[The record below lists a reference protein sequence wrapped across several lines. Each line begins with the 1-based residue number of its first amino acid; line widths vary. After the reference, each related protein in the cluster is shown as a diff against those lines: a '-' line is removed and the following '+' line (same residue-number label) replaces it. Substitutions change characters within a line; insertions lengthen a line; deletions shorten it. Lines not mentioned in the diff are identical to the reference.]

1 MKFKWSKTAA
11 AAVLS
16 VAIVFGSAAAAAGAA
31 AGPAAVAVAEKDAAH
46 WADAALARWQQEG
59 VLQGYPNG
67 GLLPNRPITRAEF
80 AAIVNRLFGFQ
91 AAPEPAFSDA
101 PAAWAAKEIS
111 SAIAAGYLSAADGY
125 AAAANRPLLR
135 SEAALALSRLF
146 AIDSSGGAPGA
157 DWPDLAG
164 LDAET
169 IGAIAGLTAAGYLK
183 GQSDG
188 SFGAGRPITRAE
200 IAALVDRLVAL
211 RIDKKGTYQP
221 GQVNGHVVI
230 VADGAELRSASITG
244 NLYLTPGIGEGTATV
259 KESSVQGTVYVRGG
273 GERSI
278 ELKDATLAEVVAAK
292 AGGKVRLH
300 ATGRTTIANLRFVSG
315 GTLEADDEASSGI
328 RQVDVSSGAGEV
340 HLSGSFK
347 QVATTPDGTNK
358 VRLIVVGH
366 VGMLD
371 VQGGAQIRLEKGA
384 VVDKLRIGAKEAIVE
399 GAGRIAAVEDPTG
412 VLVNRL
418 ETGSG
423 SAVTPTPTPTLT
435 PTLTPTSTPTA
446 TPTATPTTK
455 PTSEPS
461 TSPTPT
467 PTDPGSGGRDWELVW
482 SDEFDDGAIDRSK
495 WTFDTTNGESVGN
508 PGWGNNELEYYTDR
522 LENAKEEDGKL
533 VLTARKELFGGM
545 PYTSARLKTHGLFSQ
560 AYGKFEIRA
569 KAPTGKGLWPAIWMM
584 PEESA
589 YGTWAASGEIDIME
603 GWGSKPNTVAG
614 TIHYGSQWPNN
625 VYSGNSYNLPGN
637 GTIAD
642 FHTYALEWEPGE
654 LRWYVDGRLFSTK
667 NDWYSKGAGQ
677 SDNYAYPAPFDQP
690 FYLIMNLAVGGNFDG
705 DPAPDTVFPSRME
718 VEYVRV
724 YAKDAYGTA
733 TPPTYPKEEYPA
745 GAKLPQGPDGNLVY
759 NADFTQDAA
768 GDDGMGVPGTAHW
781 ALYKDPGAAGSVAVD
796 NIGGTNYAHVTIA
809 NAGGNSYSI
818 QPMAIVSL
826 AKGRYYKLTFDAKT
840 DTSRSMTI
848 RLTGGQAR
856 GFAAYSPTLN
866 ASLGAGFQ
874 TYQLMFQMKENS
886 DAAARI
892 EFNMGTDAHPVWF
905 GNAKLVE
912 IDGIPF
918 EHDAAKQPL
927 QDGNHV
933 YNGTLDQGE
942 PDRMSYWHLATANG
956 AAASAAVPANPVA
969 ERKLNVNIANGGG
982 MPNDVKLIQKGL
994 YLLSG
999 NDYELTF
1006 DAKASQERSIE
1017 VGLYRKDGTP
1027 IASRT
1032 ALLGTAG
1039 KQVRLSFERLSGASD
1054 AEGQLIFA
1062 LGGMTDAVQIDN
1074 VKLLR
1079 TSVYYDPDTVFYPLR
1094 NGDFGEGL
1102 AYWETSGNNDQA
1114 GTAGAGVIGATVEGD
1129 AVKLTI
1135 GNQGGRPWNALL
1147 FQSGIPL
1154 KTNVTYRVSF
1164 DAHSTADRPMEVVV
1178 ENNGP
1183 RLLDQVV
1190 DLGRETKSYDFEFK
1204 AGPSENVGLKFLLG
1218 LIHDGDARLASHDVW
1233 LSNIKLKVKNAP
1245 VAEPPSLRKN
1255 TSSNHVG
1262 QPVAIAFADNA
1273 EWRSKVSSVSIDG
1286 TTLDP
1291 GQYTLAAGLLTL
1303 GAAAFQSAG
1312 NHTVK
1317 VAAVGYAD
1325 AIVVQTLLSNDGN
1338 LVVNGE
1344 FESGMSDWSIW
1355 AGEGGSA
1362 ELSAQ
1367 DGTGV
1372 VRIAAK
1378 GGPSWAVQLYQE
1390 AIPMT
1395 AGKTYELSFDAAASA
1410 NRPITV
1416 EFTGTT
1422 APAQSFDVTTD
1433 MKTYTAR
1440 FTVATG
1446 AALKL
1451 NFLIGNVTFG
1461 GSTTPDGVHTLKL
1474 DHISIKEAAPPAQTG
1489 HALLNGSF
1497 DTNADHWMLFKKENE
1512 SDAALSVA
1520 DGVLRVDWGG
1530 YDGYEIWATQV
1541 YQDNLLLEAG
1551 KTYTLSLKVKS
1562 TIEKQMLVSVENGA
1576 DYNVQ
1581 YLPARS
1587 ETLEAGGE
1595 FKTYAY
1601 TFTIGA
1607 ATVQNGKLVLQLG
1620 GNHAVAHRVSLDD
1633 VVLTEMKGGD

>member
-1 MKFKWSKTAA
+1 MLKSSWSKTALS
-11 AAVLS
+11 AVLS
-16 VAIVFGSAAAAAGAA
+16 VALVFGSAAADAGPGSGTASAA
-31 AGPAAVAVAEKDAAH
+31 AVGKSASH
-46 WADAALARWQQEG
+46 WANAALSRWQKEG

-67 GLLPNRPITRAEF
+67 GMQPNKPITRAEF
-80 AAIVNRLFGFQ
+80 AAVVNRLFGLRAESGTTF
-91 AAPEPAFSDA
+91 ADSPAG
-101 PAAWAAKEIS
+101 WAAKEIS
-111 SAIAAGYLSAADGY
+111 KAIAAGYLSAAEGS
-125 AAAANRPLLR
+125 AAAANRPMSR
-135 SEAALALSRLF
+135 AEAALALSKLF
-146 AIDSSGGAPGA
+146 SFAASEGSAKA
-157 DWPDLAG
+157 QWTDLEG

-169 IGAIAGLTAAGYLK
+169 TGAIGALTAGGYLK

-188 SFGAGRPITRAE
+188 SFGSGRTITRAE
-200 IAALVDRLVAL
+200 MAALADRLVAL
-211 RIDKKGTYQP
+211 RIDKKGMYQP
-221 GQVNGHVVI
+221 GQVNGHVVV
-230 VADGAELRSASITG
+230 VADGAELRAASITG
-244 NLYLTPGIGEGTATV
+244 NLYLTEGIGEGAAALNGTT
-259 KESSVQGTVYVRGG
+259 VQGAVYVRGG
-273 GERSI
+273 GAHSI
-278 ELKDATLAEVVAAK
+278 ELQDATLSEVQADK
-292 AGGKVRLH
+292 AGGKLRLH
-300 ATGRTTIANLRFVSG
+300 ATGHTTIVNVSFVSG
-315 GTLEADDEASSGI
+315 GTLEADDEASPGI
-328 RQVDVSSGAGEV
+328 REVNVSSGAGEV
-340 HLSGSFK
+340 QLSGSLK
-347 QVATTPDGTNK
+347 RVVTTPDGTNK
-358 VRLIVVGH
+358 LKLTVAGH
-366 VGMLD
+366 IDVLD
-371 VQGGAQIRLEKGA
+371 VQGSAQIQLGSGA
-384 VVDKLRIGAKEAIVE
+384 VIDKLRIGSGVKGASVE
-399 GAGRIAAVEDPTG
+399 GAGRVVAIDDPSGSLT
-412 VLVNRL
+412 NRL
-418 ETGSG
+418 GTGAG
-423 SAVTPTPTPTLT
+423 SVPAAEPTATPTPTPTA
-435 PTLTPTSTPTA
+435 TPTSTPTA
-446 TPTATPTTK
+446 TPTATPTSK
-455 PTSEPS
+455 PTS
-461 TSPTPT
+461 SPTPT
-467 PTDPGSGGRDWELVW
+467 PTDPGSGTGDWKLVW
-482 SDEFDDGAIDRSK
+482 SDEFDDGAIDPAK
-495 WTFDTTNGESVGN
+495 WTFDTTNGTSVGN

-533 VLTARKELFGGM
+533 VLTARKELYGGM

-625 VYSGNSYNLPGN
+625 VYSGSSYNLPDN

-705 DPAPDTVFPSRME
+705 DPTPDTVFPSRME

-733 TPPTYPKEEYPA
+733 TPPTYPKEEYPP
-745 GAKLPQGPDGNLVY
+745 GAKLPQDPDGNLVY
-759 NADFTQDAA
+759 NADFKQDAA
-768 GDDGMGVPGTAHW
+768 GDEGMGVPGTAHW
-781 ALYKDPGAAGSVAVD
+781 ALYKDPGAAGSVAVE

-840 DTSRSMTI
+840 DTSRTMAV
-848 RLTGGQAR
+848 RLTGGQSR
-856 GFAAYSPTLN
+856 GFAAYSPALN
-866 ASLGAGFQ
+866 ARLGAGFQ

-918 EHDAAKQPL
+918 DHDSAKQPL
-927 QDGNHV
+927 PDGNHV
-933 YNGTLDQGE
+933 YNGTFDQGE

-982 MPNDVKLIQKGL
+982 TPNDVKLIQKGM

-1032 ALLGTAG
+1032 AQLGTAG
-1039 KQVRLSFERLSGASD
+1039 KQIRLSFERLPGASD

-1062 LGGMTDAVQIDN
+1062 LGGMADALQIDN

-1102 AYWETSGNNDQA
+1102 AYWETSGNGDQA
-1114 GTAGAGVIGATVEGD
+1114 GAAGAGAIGAAVDGD

-1164 DAHSTADRPMEVVV
+1164 DARATADRPMEVVV

-1190 DLGRETKSYDFEFK
+1190 DLGRETKSFAFEFK

-1218 LIHDGDARLASHDVW
+1218 LIHEGDARLASHDVW
-1233 LSNIKLKVKNAP
+1233 LSNIKLQVKNAP

-1262 QPVAIAFADNA
+1262 HPVAIAFADNA
-1273 EWRSKVSSVSIDG
+1273 GWRSKVSFVSIDG
-1286 TTLDP
+1286 TALDP
-1291 GQYTLAAGLLTL
+1291 SQYTLAAGLLTL
-1303 GAAAFQSAG
+1303 SAAAFQAAG

-1317 VAAVGYAD
+1317 VTAAGFAD
-1325 AIVVQTLLSNDGN
+1325 AVLVQTILSNDGN
-1338 LVVNGE
+1338 LVVNGD
-1344 FESGMSDWSIW
+1344 FDAGTSSWSIW

-1362 ELSAQ
+1362 ELSVQ
-1367 DGTGV
+1367 DGSGV

-1378 GGPSWAVQLYQE
+1378 GGPNWAVQLFQE
-1390 AIPMT
+1390 AIPMA
-1395 AGKTYELSFDAAASA
+1395 AGKTYELSFEAAASA
-1410 NRPITV
+1410 NRPVTV

-1422 APAQSFDVTTD
+1422 APAQSFDVTAD
-1433 MKTYTAR
+1433 MKTYTTR

-1474 DHISIKEAAPPAQTG
+1474 DHISIKEAAPPAPTG

-1497 DTNADHWMLFKKENE
+1497 DTNADDWTLYRKENE
-1512 SDAALSVA
+1512 SDAALSVT
-1520 DGVLRVDWGG
+1520 DGILRVDWGG

-1562 TIEKQMLVSVENGA
+1562 TIEKQMLASVENGA
-1576 DYNVQ
+1576 DYNIQ
-1581 YLPARS
+1581 YLPAQS

-1601 TFTIGA
+1601 TFTMGA
-1607 ATVQNGKLVLQLG
+1607 STVQNGKLVLQLG

-1633 VVLTEMKGGD
+1633 IVLTEKAD